1 MATYF
6 CRWDILTGN
15 GTGTFADPCW
25 IFDLLDGNTTVPNGG
40 GTIAAWDTIVVL
52 VNPGDIAGSTYSLGA
67 SERLRP
73 PTASIFVRPGDSTS
87 SGDHTTARPIIDA
100 TSIGGGL
107 EILQV
112 NLNRFI
118 FNGFVLRN
126 GPGVGIN
133 VNTTGDF
140 SQIINCLVEDCAS
153 TGILVSSAAN
163 YSKLINTRVTGCV
176 AGIIHQA
183 FGGVAENISAE
194 DCSGIPITVGGL
206 ASFSTM
212 MLGVSGA
219 TGAAVDVTPVG
230 TSAVITA
237 KNITAVGL
245 ASKPSSETSAGIDA
259 QGGHVVVLDSISV
272 SEGTGTTRFT
282 APVEADGTTY
292 SGIIEGVVSDNNQSD
307 SIIDPPAGS
316 EAATATDPAF
326 SGGDP
331 YNAIPTAD
339 LSGIARVEALGGEPD
354 HLTPGAIQPSESIG
368 TPSWR
373 PQAREHGT

>member
-1 MATYF
+1 MPFWFASSQTAA
-6 CRWDILTGN
+6 GN
-15 GTGTFADPCW
+15 GTGTLLDPCW
-25 IFDLLDGNTTVPNGG
+25 IFDLLDGDTTVPNGG
-40 GTIAAWDTIVVL
+40 GTIAPWDTIVILNDGVY
-52 VNPGDIAGSTYSLGA
+52 NLGA

-73 PTASIFVRPGDSTS
+73 PTASIFVRPGDAST
-87 SGDHTTARPIIDA
+87 GNHTKARPIIDA

-118 FNGFVLRN
+118 FNGFILRN

-133 VNTTGDF
+133 INTTGDY

-206 ASFSTM
+206 ASFSTGI
-212 MLGVSGA
+212 LGVSSVA
-219 TGAAVDVTPVG
+219 GAAVDVSPVG
-230 TSAVITA
+230 TSAVVTA

-292 SGIIEGVVSDNNQSD
+292 SGIIEGIVSDNNQSD

-354 HLTPGAIQPSESIG
+354 HLTPGAIQPSESTGASI
-368 TPSWR
+368 WR
-373 PQAREHGT
+373 PQAREHGI